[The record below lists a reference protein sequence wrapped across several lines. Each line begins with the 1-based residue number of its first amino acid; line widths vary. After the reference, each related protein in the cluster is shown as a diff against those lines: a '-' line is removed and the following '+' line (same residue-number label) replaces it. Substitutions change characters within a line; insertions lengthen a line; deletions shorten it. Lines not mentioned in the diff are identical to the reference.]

1 MKRTLIAFALFSVVL
16 VSCSTDEIRNIA
28 ATNPSEPSNPGTVT
42 EVNPID
48 INEDGFDFME
58 KMQGHWVGDNLVIAT
73 EYPWFGWDY
82 RAISPSH
89 TFGIHEGGSAGNLF
103 TSFFVTDY
111 KGKRTIMAR
120 NGGVLNGIYRT
131 SYFVMDKVENRTD
144 GKYYRLVDAI
154 GGDGIM
160 YMELKFPHTSDSLYF
175 NSYTSNLGDRI
186 PNRHMTFKG
195 VKMHPELAS
204 EAAAITAFP
213 QNTVEIDFAN
223 GFNED
228 FLFVKEGLQ
237 EANSATFLA
246 VQDANDVFTLA
257 TQSGDPYTILDHP
270 RLGYV
275 QVDID
280 RGSVVPADQLLLMYL
295 SRDPLTD
302 ENGYFVGDA
311 SAYDTLLH
319 FPVLSEGENEFLF
332 TYIHPGTYYVTI
344 VADMNGDFGPS
355 EGDITHSQRM
365 ITIDPLGEHQI
376 TIDNINVQN

>member
-1 MKRTLIAFALFSVVL
+1 MKRTLITIVL
-16 VSCSTDEIRNIA
+16 SSIVWVSCSTEEIRNIA
-28 ATNPSEPSNPGTVT
+28 GTNPTDPTNPGTIT
-42 EVNPID
+42 EVNPVD
-48 INEDGFDFME
+48 ITVDGFDFLE

-103 TSFFVTDY
+103 TSFFATNY
-111 KGKRTIMAR
+111 KGVRTIMAR

-131 SYFVMDKVENRTD
+131 SYFVMDRVENRAD

-195 VKMHPELAS
+195 IKMHPELAS
-204 EAAAITAFP
+204 EAAAVTEFP

-223 GFNED
+223 GFNQD
-228 FLFVKEGLQ
+228 YLFVKDGLQ

-257 TQSGDPYTILDHP
+257 AQSGDPYTILDHP
-270 RLGYV
+270 RLGYL
-275 QVDID
+275 QVAID
-280 RGSVVPADQLLLMYL
+280 RGSVVPSDQLLLMYL

-302 ENGYFVGDA
+302 EDGYFVQDV
-311 SAYDTLLH
+311 STYDTLLH

-332 TYIHPGTYYVTI
+332 TYLHPGTYYVTI